1 MNAVSKNNWVA
12 RLGGVATALILSCC
26 KQASASE
33 AKGHG
38 ETHAAANGVAS
49 ARNPAADP
57 AANKIAAVPSP
68 VEINPAF
75 RDASD
80 DLASTNIVE
89 KHAVVPGSSK
99 QADLDAML
107 EWARRMKREKNF
119 DAAEKSFVMVLGA
132 NAPEIMH
139 RTALLEMGLM
149 AQENQQHARAQ
160 QVFTQY
166 LERYPDDPSA
176 AEVYLRQGLL
186 YRQMGA
192 PTMALS
198 KFYAVM
204 TTSLR
209 LKLDRLDYY
218 QRLVLQA
225 QTEIADTYYLQ
236 GKFSEAG
243 EFLGRLLK
251 LDSPQLN
258 KSQIIFK
265 MIRSLSSMNKH
276 TEVVAQSEFFLN
288 KYPDTAEVAEVRF
301 LLADSLKKLGRAR
314 EATQQVL
321 VLLESQQTTSTN
333 RPGNWIYW
341 QQRTGNE
348 IANQLYKEGDYLNA
362 LEIYQNLAKINDA
375 ASWQIPVWYQMGMVY
390 ERLMQPTKAAALYSK
405 IIGREKELDST
416 KRTLSLE
423 AVLDM
428 ARWRKENLKWQ
439 LKTEAINAAFHG
451 ASPADVAL
459 SAK

>member
-1 MNAVSKNNWVA
+1 
-12 RLGGVATALILSCC
+12 
-26 KQASASE
+26 
-33 AKGHG
+33 
-38 ETHAAANGVAS
+38 
-49 ARNPAADP
+49 
-57 AANKIAAVPSP
+57 
-68 VEINPAF
+68 
-75 RDASD
+75 
-80 DLASTNIVE
+80 
-89 KHAVVPGSSK
+89 
-99 QADLDAML
+99 ML

-119 DAAEKSFVMVLGA
+119 EAAEKSFVMVMSA
-132 NAPEIMH
+132 DAPETMH
-139 RTALLEMGLM
+139 RTALLELGLM
-149 AQENQQHARAQ
+149 AQETQQHSRAQ

-166 LERYPDDPSA
+166 LDRYPDDPSA

-198 KFYAVM
+198 KFYAVL
-204 TTSLR
+204 TTSMR

-258 KSQIIFK
+258 KPQIIFK
-265 MIRSLSSMNKH
+265 MIRSLASMNKH
-276 TEVVAQSEFFLN
+276 TDVISRSEFFLTT
-288 KYPDTAEVAEVRF
+288 YPNTAEVPEVRF

-321 VLLESQQTTSTN
+321 TLLETQHTTATN

-390 ERLMQPTKAAALYSK
+390 ERLMQPTKAAELYDK
-405 IIGREKELDST
+405 IVAREKELDSA
-416 KRTLSLE
+416 KRTLSLD

-451 ASPADVAL
+451 APDPTVAL